1 MTTTATDRL
10 LDDLSGSGPGSG
22 SSSVTGSG
30 SGSSGNAGGAAR
42 AGTSGPGGARSA
54 GDVVTDPEVLASY
67 RHDQAAPGLVP
78 AGTPAAVVRPRTTAE
93 VQHAVRVAARH
104 GVPVVPR
111 GAGSGLS
118 GGANA
123 IDGCLVV
130 SLERM
135 TDVVELDGPSLL
147 ATVQP
152 GLVNAQLGEAARREG
167 LHYAPD
173 PASYEFSTIGGNI
186 ATNAGGLCCV
196 KYGVTRDALLGL
208 EVVLADGRAVRIG
221 RRARKGVAGY
231 DLASLIC
238 GSEGTLG
245 IVTEATM
252 RLIPPPRSAATLA
265 ASFPTLGSAGA
276 AIAKI
281 TRCAT
286 PSVLELMD
294 RTTIQAVERMAPQG
308 LDEDVDVLVFA
319 RSDLGGASAL
329 RDVDQMA
336 RWCEEAGATLAITT
350 DEEAEGRMLMAAR
363 RLAYTALEHQGAT
376 LLDDVGVPLGKIP
389 ALLEGIEAIAARHDV
404 LIGTFGHAGDG
415 NMHPTIVYDQH
426 DPDAVARTRQAFAAL
441 VRLALALGGTV
452 TGEHGVGLLKR
463 DFLADE
469 LGEAH
474 ALHRAIKHAFD
485 PAGLFNPGKGI

>member
-1 MTTTATDRL
+1 MTTTADRL
-10 LDDLSGSGPGSG
+10 LDDL
-22 SSSVTGSG
+22 
-30 SGSSGNAGGAAR
+30 AG
-42 AGTSGPGGARSA
+42 A
-54 GDVVTDPEVLASY
+54 GDVVVDPEVLASY

-78 AGTPAAVVRPRTTAE
+78 AGTPAAVVRPRTTPE
-93 VQHAVRVAARH
+93 VQQAVRAAAKH
-104 GVPVVPR
+104 NVPVVPR

-135 TDVVELDGPSLL
+135 TDVVEIDGPSLL

-152 GLVNAQLGEAARREG
+152 GLVNAQLREAAEREG
-167 LHYAPD
+167 LFYAPD
-173 PASYEFSTIGGNI
+173 PASFEFSTIGGNI

-208 EVVLADGRAVRIG
+208 ELVLADGRAMRIG

-252 RLIPPPRSAATLA
+252 RLLPPPRSSATLA
-265 ASFPTLGSAGA
+265 ATFPSLGSAGE

-281 TRCAT
+281 SRSST

-294 RTTIQAVERMAPQG
+294 RTTIQAVEQMAPQD
-308 LDEDVDVLVFA
+308 LDQDVAALVFA
-319 RSDLGGASAL
+319 RSDLGGAVAL
-329 RDVDQMA
+329 REVDQMA

-363 RLAYTALEHQGAT
+363 RLAYPALERQGAT

-389 ALLEGIEAIAARHDV
+389 ALLDGIEAIAAAHGV

-415 NMHPTIVYDQH
+415 NMHPTIVYDH
-426 DPDAVARTRQAFAAL
+426 RDPDQVRRANEAFAAL
-441 VRLALALGGTV
+441 VRLALRLGGTV

-463 DFLADE
+463 GFVAEE
-469 LGEAH
+469 LGAAH
-474 ALHRAIKHAFD
+474 ELHLSIKRALD
-485 PAGLFNPGKGI
+485 PHGLLNPGKAI

>member
-1 MTTTATDRL
+1 MTAADPSAAARL
-10 LDDLSGSGPGSG
+10 LDDLSG
-22 SSSVTGSG
+22 
-30 SGSSGNAGGAAR
+30 GA
-42 AGTSGPGGARSA
+42 SA
-54 GDVVTDPEVLASY
+54 GDLVTDPEVLASY
-67 RHDQAAPGLVP
+67 CRDQAAPALVP
-78 AGTPAAVVRPRTTAE
+78 AGTPAAVVRPRTTQE
-93 VQHAVRVAARH
+93 VQRAVAAAAAH

-135 TDVVELDGPSLL
+135 TDVVELDGASLL

-152 GLVNAQLGEAARREG
+152 GLVNVQLREAAEREG
-167 LHYAPD
+167 LFYAPD

-208 EVVLADGRAVRIG
+208 EVVLADGRAVHLG

-231 DLASLIC
+231 DLASLFC

-245 IVTEATM
+245 IVTRATM
-252 RLIPPPRSAATLA
+252 RLIPPPRSSATLA
-265 ASFPTLGSAGA
+265 ASFPTLGAAGA

-281 TRCAT
+281 TRSAT

-294 RTTIQAVERMAPQG
+294 RTTIQAVEAMAPQD
-308 LDEDVDVLVFA
+308 LDDSVAALLFA
-319 RSDLGGASAL
+319 RSDLGGSAAL
-329 RDVDQMA
+329 RAVDEMA
-336 RWCEEAGATLAITT
+336 RWCEQAGATLALTT

-363 RLAYTALEHQGAT
+363 RLAYPALERQGAT
-376 LLDDVGVPLGKIP
+376 LLDDVGVPIGQIP
-389 ALLEGIEAIAARHDV
+389 ALLDGIERIAAEHGV
-404 LIGTFGHAGDG
+404 VIGTFGHAGDG
-415 NMHPTIVYDQH
+415 NMHPTIVFDHH
-426 DPDAVARTRQAFAAL
+426 DPDAVARARAAFAAL

-452 TGEHGVGLLKR
+452 SGEHGVGLLKR
-463 DFLADE
+463 DFLAEE
-469 LGEAH
+469 LGEAAGLNH
-474 ALHRAIKHAFD
+474 AIKRALD
-485 PAGLFNPGKGI
+485 PHGLFNPGKAI

>member
-1 MTTTATDRL
+1 MTTTAAL
-10 LDDLSGSGPGSG
+10 IDDLAA
-22 SSSVTGSG
+22 
-30 SGSSGNAGGAAR
+30 AG
-42 AGTSGPGGARSA
+42 A
-54 GDVVTDPEVLASY
+54 GDLVTDPDVLASY
-67 RHDQAAPGLVP
+67 ERDQAAPALVP
-78 AGTPAAVVRPRTTAE
+78 AGSPAAVVRPRTTHE
-93 VQHAVRVAARH
+93 VQQAVRTAALH
-104 GVPVVPR
+104 GIPVVPR

-135 TDVVELDGPSLL
+135 TDLVELDGPSML

-152 GLVNAQLGEAARREG
+152 GLVNAQLREAAGREG
-167 LHYAPD
+167 LFYAPD
-173 PASYEFSTIGGNI
+173 PASWEFSTIGGNI

-231 DLASLIC
+231 DLASLFC

-245 IVTEATM
+245 IVTEATL
-252 RLIPPPRSAATLA
+252 RLIPPPRSSATMA
-265 ASFPTLGSAGA
+265 ASFPTLGSAGR

-281 TRCAT
+281 VRNST

-308 LDEDVDVLVFA
+308 LDEEIAVLVFA
-319 RSDLGGASAL
+319 RSDLGGVAAL
-329 RDVDQMA
+329 REVDQIA

-363 RLAYTALEHQGAT
+363 RLAYSALEHQGAT
-376 LLDDVGVPLGKIP
+376 LLDDVGVPLGRIP
-389 ALLEGIEAIAARHDV
+389 ALLEGIEAVAARHGV

-415 NMHPTIVYDQH
+415 NMHPTIVFDH
-426 DPDAVARTRQAFAAL
+426 RDPDAVARANAAFAEL
-441 VRLALALGGTV
+441 VGLALDLGGTV

-463 DFLADE
+463 DFLPRE

-474 ALHRAIKHAFD
+474 GLNHAIKHALD
-485 PAGLFNPGKGI
+485 PNGLFNPGKAI

>member
-1 MTTTATDRL
+1 MTTTAAL
-10 LDDLSGSGPGSG
+10 LDDL
-22 SSSVTGSG
+22 
-30 SGSSGNAGGAAR
+30 AA
-42 AGTSGPGGARSA
+42 AAA
-54 GDVVTDPEVLASY
+54 GDLVTDPEVLASY
-67 RHDQAAPGLVP
+67 ERDQAAPALVP
-78 AGTPAAVVRPRTTAE
+78 AGRPAAVIRPRTTQE
-93 VQHAVRVAARH
+93 VQQAVKAAARH
-104 GVPVVPR
+104 KVPVVPR

-135 TDVVELDGPSLL
+135 TDIAEIDGPSML

-152 GLVNAQLGEAARREG
+152 GLVNAQLREAAGREG
-167 LHYAPD
+167 LFYAPD
-173 PASYEFSTIGGNI
+173 PASWEFSTIGGNI

-208 EVVLADGRAVRIG
+208 EVVTADGRAVRIG

-231 DLASLIC
+231 DLASLFC

-252 RLIPPPRSAATLA
+252 RLIPPPRSSATLA
-265 ASFPTLGSAGA
+265 ASFPSLGSAGH

-281 TRCAT
+281 VRNST

-308 LDEDVDVLVFA
+308 LDEEVAVLVFA
-319 RSDLGGASAL
+319 RSDLGGAAAL
-329 RDVDQMA
+329 REVDQLA
-336 RWCEEAGATLAITT
+336 KWCEEAGATLAVTT

-363 RLAYTALEHQGAT
+363 RLAYSALEHQGAT
-376 LLDDVGVPLGKIP
+376 LLDDVGVPLGQIP
-389 ALLEGIEAIAARHDV
+389 ALLDGIEAVAERHGV

-415 NMHPTIVYDQH
+415 NMHPTIVFDQH
-426 DPDAVARTRQAFAAL
+426 DPEAVARANAAFAEL
-441 VRLALALGGTV
+441 VRLALGLGGTV
-452 TGEHGVGLLKR
+452 SGEHGVGLLKR
-463 DFLADE
+463 DFLPLE

-474 ALHRAIKHAFD
+474 SLNHAIKHALD
-485 PAGLFNPGKGI
+485 PHGLFNPGKAI